1 MQPLLYYGGMPT
13 LKRFPSFKIEI
24 RYRDHLPP
32 HVHVLSRD
40 RREVLVELETLAVTG
55 NIPRHDL
62 AEVLAWIA
70 DTRGELMTI
79 WRNYHP

>member
-1 MQPLLYYGGMPT
+1 MPT

-40 RREVLVELETLAVTG
+40 RREVLIELETLAVTG
-55 NIPRHDL
+55 NL
-62 AEVLAWIA
+62 AEVLTWIA
-70 DTRGELMTI
+70 DNRGELMTI

>member
-1 MQPLLYYGGMPT
+1 M
-13 LKRFPSFKIEI
+13 KRFPSFKIEI

-40 RREVLVELETLAVTG
+40 RREELETLAVTG

-62 AEVLAWIA
+62 AEVLTWIA
-70 DTRGELMTI
+70 DNRGELMTI

>member
-1 MQPLLYYGGMPT
+1 M
-13 LKRFPSFKIEI
+13 KRFPSFKIEI

-40 RREVLVELETLAVTG
+40 RREVLIELETLAVTG
-55 NIPRHDL
+55 NL
-62 AEVLAWIA
+62 AEVLTWIA
-70 DTRGELMTI
+70 DNRGELMTI

>member
-1 MQPLLYYGGMPT
+1 M
-13 LKRFPSFKIEI
+13 
-24 RYRDHLPP
+24 
-32 HVHVLSRD
+32 SRD

-62 AEVLAWIA
+62 AEVLTWIA
-70 DTRGELMTI
+70 DNRGELMTI